1 MAPDDNDYHKGT
13 WSDGNILEAKAGNS
27 QYLSCRCSSYA
38 LTYESTEVKELI
50 TFRKNSNASL

>member
-27 QYLSCRCSSYA
+27 QF
-38 LTYESTEVKELI
+38 ESMYNELVEQTEGIYI
-50 TFRKNSNASL
+50 TVSE